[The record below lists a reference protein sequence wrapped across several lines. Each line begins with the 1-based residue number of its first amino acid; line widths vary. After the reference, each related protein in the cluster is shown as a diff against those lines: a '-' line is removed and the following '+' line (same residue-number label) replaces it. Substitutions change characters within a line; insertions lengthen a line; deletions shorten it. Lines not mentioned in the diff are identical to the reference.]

1 MKILEKVIS
10 FIVIFFVYLNN
21 VNADEGTI
29 FHNLI
34 RENHNLQVYPF
45 LEERN
50 DIGIFYEFKFDE
62 EKKIIK
68 IKRNKDNYPILR
80 FSLFEKEKIKPGDV
94 VIKYNEI
101 DLSKLEDDKLV
112 KLHKQNQN
120 VNLKILNANDLIS
133 LNSNSYF
140 LNEIKLV
147 RFDLDYINRIDTT
160 KGVLEISFDAFFLMK
175 DLSLINMQKVF

>member
-1 MKILEKVIS
+1 MKRYLFRNQLVLE
-10 FIVIFFVYLNN
+10 
-21 VNADEGTI
+21 
-29 FHNLI
+29 
-34 RENHNLQVYPF
+34 YPF

-80 FSLFEKEKIKPGDV
+80 FSLFEKDKIKPGDV

-120 VNLKILNANDLIS
+120 VKTL
-133 LNSNSYF
+133 
-140 LNEIKLV
+140 
-147 RFDLDYINRIDTT
+147 
-160 KGVLEISFDAFFLMK
+160 
-175 DLSLINMQKVF
+175 